1 MEMCIFAN
9 HRYIYNVN
17 MYNSIKNNIYRYIN
31 KKGGVYIYIS
41 LLIDGQYID
50 VNIHPNKMEVLFL
63 NENYMC
69 DYLCKY
75 LYKGLSEYNYIP
87 TTSLSPSTP
96 ATTLSVKESQENH
109 QVPSPSPSPTKPDSI
124 VYTTSTSKDVSSQE
138 CALIILSRHSWYIR
152 VIVDELN
159 RI

>member
-9 HRYIYNVN
+9 HRYIYNAN

-75 LYKGLSEYNYIP
+75 LYKGLSEYNYLP
-87 TTSLSPSTP
+87 TTSPSTP
-96 ATTLSVKESQENH
+96 ATTLSVKESQETN

-124 VYTTSTSKDVSSQE
+124 VYTTSTSKNVSSQE